1 MKIIPTFNKLVFRQF
16 HKIKIYFFVVNFS
29 KFLEKFRLTFM
40 PFKNFWQL
48 KYYKKCF
55 LNLNIK
61 FYINLHT
68 YLQKKYTVIFREYF
82 GFKGIKF
89 IYS

>member
-40 PFKNFWQL
+40 PFKNF
-48 KYYKKCF
+48 
-55 LNLNIK
+55 
-61 FYINLHT
+61 
-68 YLQKKYTVIFREYF
+68 
-82 GFKGIKF
+82 
-89 IYS
+89 